1 MSPKTLYA
9 IAGRDEFGGI
19 GGGGGR
25 GRRREGEAVALQ
37 NEQNG
42 AGGK

>member
-19 GGGGGR
+19 GGERR
-25 GRRREGEAVALQ
+25 GSKGEAAALQ